1 VFSSVDLATALA
13 KRKKLINDN
22 NMIFCYFHSH
32 IFVTCSLSLLLTFT
46 WVMNKASILLRKAS
60 FPPVVEEEL
69 TVLKNINPLYVIT
82 PLSSDR
88 PILFAIQVAISPF
101 SVVITPFPT
110 P

>member
-1 VFSSVDLATALA
+1 
-13 KRKKLINDN
+13 
-22 NMIFCYFHSH
+22 M
-32 IFVTCSLSLLLTFT
+32 
-46 WVMNKASILLRKAS
+46 LRKAS

-82 PLSSDR
+82 PLLSDR
-88 PILFAIQVAISPF
+88 QISFAIQVAISPF